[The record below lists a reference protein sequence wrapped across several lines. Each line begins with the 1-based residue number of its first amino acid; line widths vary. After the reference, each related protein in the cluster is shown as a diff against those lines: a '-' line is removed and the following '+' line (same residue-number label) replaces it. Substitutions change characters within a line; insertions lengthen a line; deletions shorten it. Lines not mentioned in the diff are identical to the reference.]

1 MKPLRLL
8 VPVLLTGIAASVPVS
23 AQSLMP
29 VSEIRPGM
37 KGYGKTVF
45 KGGKIERFDFEVLGV
60 QANATPGGAR
70 ILVKCSGGPLAETGI
85 IAGMS
90 GSPCYIGDRLVGA
103 LSTGFAFEKDAIGGI
118 TPIQQMLDQLK
129 DVPEQ
134 PGKGTPLILP
144 KLGPPAVIKSALQGE
159 MIPLASILDTSDPQ
173 ELPLPVAGTPLG
185 PQTKSLWSGLPVQFV
200 AAPALAPDSGAT
212 PSPLEPG
219 GMVAINLVQGD
230 LDLTVAGTITYAQG
244 KKLLLFGHPLFNLGA
259 VDLPLWSA
267 SVATV
272 LPSYSTSMK
281 LATPVEQVGAL
292 REDRANGVGAVLG
305 AQARM
310 IPLRIGLNLGGRK
323 TMAFRYELMDHPLLT
338 PQLAATVLSQTLE
351 SQVRGVGF
359 QSLSL
364 QGNIKL
370 EGQDP
375 IQIESVVADLNSAR
389 LSGFLGGM
397 LQAICFNPFEK
408 PVFDGISLTVKAEE
422 KLDLTGIAGVRVL
435 KGRVR
440 AGDTLPI
447 VVTLQNVQGVR
458 ESARLNIQIPGSA
471 RPGKATLMVGDG
483 LSLMAADPD
492 QQSVQVASLSDV
504 VRLLNGALRN
514 NHAYAILLQDN
525 TGVGLRGGRIE
536 NLPPSVANLVA
547 SDGGADDG
555 KLKRQIIGRSV
566 LPLDREVRGLASM
579 DIEIEAQ

>member
-1 MKPLRLL
+1 MPRRRTL
-8 VPVLLTGIAASVPVS
+8 VPILLLAAPLF

-29 VSEIRPGM
+29 LSEVRAGM

-45 KGGKIERFDFEVLGV
+45 QGGKIERFEFEVLGV
-60 QANATPGGAR
+60 QRNATPGGSR
-70 ILVKCSGGPLAETGI
+70 IIVKCSGGPLAESGI

-90 GSPCYIGDRLVGA
+90 GSPCYVDGKLVGA
-103 LSTGFAFEKDAIGGI
+103 LSSGFAFEKDPVGGI
-118 TPIQQMLDQLK
+118 TPIQEMLDQLK

-134 PGKGTPLILP
+134 PGKGTPLVLP
-144 KLGPPAVIKSALQGE
+144 KLGPPIVIKSAMQGE
-159 MIPLASILDTSDPQ
+159 MIPLSAILGAPEPN
-173 ELPLPVAGTPLG
+173 ELPLPVSGAPLG
-185 PQTKSLWSGLPVQFV
+185 PQTRSLWEGLPVQFL
-200 AAPALAPDSGAT
+200 AAPALAPDGNAQA
-212 PSPLEPG
+212 SPLEPG

-230 LDLTVAGTITYAQG
+230 LDLTAAGTITYAQG
-244 KKLLLFGHPLFNLGA
+244 KKLLLFGHPLFNLGS

-272 LPSYSTSMK
+272 LSSYATSMK
-281 LATPVEQVGAL
+281 LATPVEEIGAL
-292 REDRANGVGAVLG
+292 REDRACGVAAVLG
-305 AQARM
+305 ADAHM
-310 IPLRIGLNLGGRK
+310 IPMRVGLNLGGRR
-323 TMAFRYELMDHPLLT
+323 TVNFRYEIMDHPLLT

-351 SQVRGVGF
+351 SQVRGTGF

-370 EGQDP
+370 VGQDP
-375 IQIESVVADLNSAR
+375 IQIDCVVADLNAARVSA
-389 LSGFLGGM
+389 FVGGM
-397 LQAICFNPFEK
+397 LQAVCFNPFEK

-422 KLDLTGIAGVRVL
+422 KLDLAGVVGVRVL

-440 AGDTLPI
+440 PGDTLPI

-458 ESARLNIQIPGSA
+458 ETATLNIPVPGSA

-492 QQSVQVASLSDV
+492 QQSIQVANLSDI
-504 VRLLNGALRN
+504 VRLLNSSLRN
-514 NHAYAILLQDN
+514 NHAYAVLVQDD

-536 NLPPSVANLVA
+536 GLPPSVANLVA
-547 SDGGADDG
+547 DDGGSDGGA
-555 KLKRQIIGRSV
+555 LKHRIIGRSV

-579 DIEIEAQ
+579 DLEIEID

>member
-1 MKPLRLL
+1 MPRLRFLAPALL
-8 VPVLLTGIAASVPVS
+8 ATLPVLG
-23 AQSLMP
+23 QGFMP
-29 VSEIRPGM
+29 LSEVQVGM

-45 KGGKIERFDFEVLGV
+45 KGGKIERFDFEVLGI
-60 QANATPGGAR
+60 QRNATPGGAR
-70 ILVKCSGGPLAETGI
+70 VIVRCSGGPLAETGI

-90 GSPCYIGDRLVGA
+90 GSPCYIGGRLVGA
-103 LSTGFAFEKDAIGGI
+103 LSTGFTFEKEAIGGI

-134 PGKGTPLILP
+134 PGKGTPLVLP
-144 KLGPPAVIKSALQGE
+144 KLGPPTVIKSALQGR
-159 MIPLASILDTSDPQ
+159 MIPLSTVLGPEDPQ

-185 PQTKSLWSGLPVQFV
+185 PQTKALWSGLPVQFV
-200 AAPALAPDSGAT
+200 AAPALAPDASAQA
-212 PSPLEPG
+212 SPLEPG

-230 LDLTVAGTITYAQG
+230 LNLTVAGTITYVQG

-272 LPSYSTSMK
+272 LPSYATSMK
-281 LATPVEQVGAL
+281 LAMPVAQVGAL
-292 REDRANGVGAVLG
+292 REDRSSGVGAVLG
-305 AQARM
+305 AEARM
-310 IPLRIGLNLGGRK
+310 IPLRIGLNLGGRR
-323 TMAFRYELMDHPLLT
+323 TMNFSYEIMDHPLLT

-370 EGQDP
+370 AGQDP
-375 IQIESVVADLNSAR
+375 IMIDSVVADLNPTR
-389 LSGFLGGM
+389 LSMFLGGM

-440 AGDTLPI
+440 PGDTLPI

-458 ESARLNIQIPGSA
+458 ETAMLNIPIPDSA
-471 RPGKATLMVGDG
+471 RPGKVTLMVGDG

-492 QQSVQVASLSDV
+492 QQAIQVSSLSDV

-525 TGVGLRGGRIE
+525 PGVGLRGGRIE

-547 SDGGADDG
+547 SDGGSDDG

-579 DIEIEAQ
+579 ELEIEND

>member
-1 MKPLRLL
+1 MPRLRLL
-8 VPVLLTGIAASVPVS
+8 APVLLAALPAFS
-23 AQSLMP
+23 QGLMP
-29 VSEIRPGM
+29 LSEVQVGM

-45 KGGKIERFDFEVLGV
+45 KGGKIERFDFEVLGI
-60 QANATPGGAR
+60 QKNASPGGAR
-70 ILVKCSGGPLAETGI
+70 VLVKCSGGPLADTGI

-90 GSPCYIGDRLVGA
+90 GSPCYIDGRLVGA
-103 LSTGFAFEKDAIGGI
+103 LSTGFSFEKDAIGGI

-134 PGKGTPLILP
+134 PGKGTPLVLP
-144 KLGPPAVIKSALQGE
+144 KLAPPTVIRSALQGE
-159 MIPLASILDTSDPQ
+159 MIPLSTILGGVDPQ

-200 AAPALAPDSGAT
+200 AAPALAPDANAQA
-212 PSPLEPG
+212 SPLEPG

-272 LPSYSTSMK
+272 LPSYATSMK
-281 LATPVEQVGAL
+281 LATPVAQVGAL
-292 REDRANGVGAVLG
+292 REDRSNGVGAVLG
-305 AQARM
+305 ADARM
-310 IPLRIGLNLGGRK
+310 IPLRIGLNLGGRR
-323 TMAFRYELMDHPLLT
+323 TVNFRYEIMDNPLLT

-351 SQVRGVGF
+351 SQVRGAGF

-370 EGQDP
+370 AGQDA
-375 IQIESVVADLNSAR
+375 IQIESVVADLNASR
-389 LSGFLGGM
+389 LSMFLGGM
-397 LQAICFNPFEK
+397 LQAVCFNPFEK

-440 AGDTLPI
+440 PGDTLPV
-447 VVTLQNVQGVR
+447 VVTLQNIQGVR
-458 ESARLNIQIPGSA
+458 ETAMLNIPIPDSA
-471 RPGKATLMVGDG
+471 RPGKVTLMVGDG

-492 QQSVQVASLSDV
+492 QQAIQVSSLSDV

-525 TGVGLRGGRIE
+525 AGVGLRGGRIE

-547 SDGGADDG
+547 ADGGSDEG

-566 LPLDREVRGLASM
+566 LPLDREVHGLASM
-579 DIEIEAQ
+579 ELEIEID

>member
-1 MKPLRLL
+1 MPRLRLL
-8 VPVLLTGIAASVPVS
+8 APVLLAALPVL
-23 AQSLMP
+23 AQGLMP
-29 VSEIRPGM
+29 LSEVQVGM

-45 KGGKIERFDFEVLGV
+45 KGGKIERFEFEVLGV
-60 QANATPGGAR
+60 QRNATPGGSR
-70 ILVKCSGGPLAETGI
+70 VLVKCSGGPLAETGI

-90 GSPCYIGDRLVGA
+90 GSPCYIDGRLVGA
-103 LSTGFAFEKDAIGGI
+103 LSTGFGFEKEPIGGI
-118 TPIQQMLDQLK
+118 TPIQQMLDQLR

-134 PGKGTPLILP
+134 PGKGTPLVLP
-144 KLGPPAVIKSALQGE
+144 KLGPPTVIKSALQGQ
-159 MIPLASILDTSDPQ
+159 MIPLSTVLDTDDPGA
-173 ELPLPVAGTPLG
+173 LPLPVAGTPLG

-200 AAPALAPDSGAT
+200 AAPALAPDAHAQA
-212 PSPLEPG
+212 SPLEPG

-267 SVATV
+267 SVASV
-272 LPSYSTSMK
+272 LPSYATSLK
-281 LATPVEQVGAL
+281 LAVPVEQVGAL
-292 REDRANGVGAVLG
+292 REDRSSGVGAVLG
-305 AQARM
+305 ADAHM
-310 IPLRIGLNLGGRK
+310 IPLRIGLNLGGRR
-323 TMAFRYELMDHPLLT
+323 TVNFRYEIMDHPLLT

-370 EGQDP
+370 AGQEP
-375 IQIESVVADLNSAR
+375 LLIESVVADLNASR
-389 LSGFLGGM
+389 LAQSLGGM
-397 LQAICFNPFEK
+397 LQALCFNPFER

-422 KLDLTGIAGVRVL
+422 KLDLTAIAGVRVL
-435 KGRVR
+435 KGHVR
-440 AGDTLPI
+440 PGDTLPL

-458 ESARLNIQIPGSA
+458 ETARLNIPIPDSA

-483 LSLMAADPD
+483 LSLMAADTD
-492 QQSVQVASLSDV
+492 QQAIQVSSLADV

-514 NHAYAILLQDN
+514 NHAYAILLQDGA
-525 TGVGLRGGRIE
+525 GVGVRGGRIE

-547 SDGGADDG
+547 ADGGSDDG

-566 LPLDREVRGLASM
+566 LPLDREVRGLASLEL
-579 DIEIEAQ
+579 DIELD

>member
-1 MKPLRLL
+1 MKPTRLF
-8 VPVLLTGIAASVPVS
+8 VPVLLLGLASALPARS
-23 AQSLMP
+23 QGLMP
-29 VSEIRPGM
+29 LSEVRAGM
-37 KGYGKTVF
+37 KGYGRTVF
-45 KGGKIERFDFEVLGV
+45 KGSKIERFDFEVLGV
-60 QANATPGGAR
+60 QENATPGGAR
-70 ILVKCSGGPLAETGI
+70 ILVKCTGGPLAETGI

-144 KLGPPAVIKSALQGE
+144 KLGPPTVIKSALQGK
-159 MIPLASILDTSDPQ
+159 MIPLSTILGTADPA

-185 PQTKSLWSGLPVQFV
+185 PDTKALWQGLPVKFV
-200 AAPALAPDSGAT
+200 AAPALAPDASVAA
-212 PSPLEPG
+212 SPLEPG

-230 LDLTVAGTITYAQG
+230 LNLTVAGTITYATG

-267 SVATV
+267 NVATV
-272 LPSYSTSMK
+272 VPSYSTSMK
-281 LATPVEQVGAL
+281 LATPVKQVGAL

-305 AQARM
+305 AEARM
-310 IPLRIGLNLGGRK
+310 IPLRIGLNLGGRR
-323 TMAFRYELMDHPLLT
+323 TVNFRYEIMDHPLLT

-351 SQVRGVGF
+351 SQVRGVGY

-375 IQIESVVADLNSAR
+375 IQIESVTADLNSAR
-389 LSGFLGGM
+389 LAAYLGGL
-397 LQAICFNPFEK
+397 LQAVCFNPFEK
-408 PVFDGISLTVKAEE
+408 PTFDGISLTVKAEE

-458 ESARLNIQIPGSA
+458 EQARLNIQIPGSA
-471 RPGKATLMVGDG
+471 RPGKATLLVGDG

-492 QQSVQVASLSDV
+492 QQAVQVASLSDV

-514 NHAYAILLQDN
+514 NHAYGILLQDN
-525 TGVGLRGGRIE
+525 SGVGLRGGRIE

-547 SDGGADDG
+547 SDGGSDDG

-579 DIEIEAQ
+579 DIEIEAD

>member
-1 MKPLRLL
+1 MPRLRLL
-8 VPVLLTGIAASVPVS
+8 ASVLLVSFPVF
-23 AQSLMP
+23 AQGLMP
-29 VSEIRPGM
+29 VSEVQAGM

-45 KGGKIERFDFEVLGV
+45 KGGRIERFEFEVLGV
-60 QANATPGGAR
+60 QKNATPGGAR
-70 ILVKCSGGPLAETGI
+70 ILVRCSGGPLAETGI

-90 GSPCYIGDRLVGA
+90 GSPCYIDGRLVGA

-144 KLGPPAVIKSALQGE
+144 KVAPPAVIKSALQGE
-159 MIPLASILDTSDPQ
+159 MIPLSTVLGAVDPN

-200 AAPALAPDSGAT
+200 AAPALAPDSNAQA
-212 PSPLEPG
+212 SPLEPG

-230 LDLTVAGTITYAQG
+230 LDLTVAGTITYVQG

-272 LPSYSTSMK
+272 LPSYSSSMK
-281 LATPVEQVGAL
+281 LATPVAQVGAL
-292 REDRANGVGAVLG
+292 REDRSNGVGAVLG
-305 AQARM
+305 AEARM
-310 IPLRIGLNLGGRK
+310 IPLRIGLNLGGRR
-323 TMAFRYELMDHPLLT
+323 TVNFRYEIMDNPLLT

-351 SQVRGVGF
+351 SQVRGAGF

-370 EGQDP
+370 AGQDP
-375 IQIESVVADLNSAR
+375 IQIESVVADLNSSR
-389 LSGFLGGM
+389 LAMFLGGM
-397 LQAICFNPFEK
+397 LQAVCFNPFEK

-440 AGDTLPI
+440 PGDTLPI
-447 VVTLQNVQGVR
+447 VVTLQNIQGVR
-458 ESARLNIQIPGSA
+458 EKAMLNIPIPASA

-483 LSLMAADPD
+483 ISLMAADPD
-492 QQSVQVASLSDV
+492 QQAIQVSSLQDV

-525 TGVGLRGGRIE
+525 PGVGVRGGRID

-547 SDGGADDG
+547 ADGGSDDG

-579 DIEIEAQ
+579 ELEIEID

>member
-1 MKPLRLL
+1 MPRFRFL
-8 VPVLLTGIAASVPVS
+8 VPLLLAALPAA
-23 AQSLMP
+23 AQGLMP
-29 VSEIRPGM
+29 LGEVRAGM

-60 QANATPGGAR
+60 QANAAPGQSR
-70 ILVKCSGGPLAETGI
+70 IIVRCEGGPLAETGI

-90 GSPCYIGDRLVGA
+90 GSPCYIDGRLVGA

-118 TPIQQMLDQLK
+118 TPIQEMLDQLRE
-129 DVPEQ
+129 VPEQ
-134 PGKGTPLILP
+134 PGKGTPLVLP

-159 MIPLASILDTSDPQ
+159 MIPLSTVLGGSAPG

-185 PQTKSLWSGLPVQFV
+185 PQTKSLWQGLPVQFV
-200 AAPALAPDSGAT
+200 AAPALAPDGGA
-212 PSPLEPG
+212 PASPLEPG

-230 LDLTVAGTITYAQG
+230 LNLTVAGTITYAQG

-272 LPSYSTSMK
+272 LPSYATSMK
-281 LATPVEQVGAL
+281 LALPVQEVGAL
-292 REDRANGVGAVLG
+292 REDRSTGVGGVLG
-305 AQARM
+305 ASARM
-310 IPLRIGLNLGGRK
+310 IPLRIGLNLGGRRSLD
-323 TMAFRYELMDHPLLT
+323 FRYEIMDHPLLT

-351 SQVRGVGF
+351 SQIRGVGF

-370 EGQDP
+370 TGQDP
-375 IQIESVVADLNSAR
+375 IQIDSVVADLSSSR
-389 LSGFLGGM
+389 LAMAVGGM
-397 LQAICFNPFEK
+397 LQAVCFNPFEK
-408 PVFDGISLTVKAEE
+408 PAFEGISLTVKAEE
-422 KLDLTGIAGVRVL
+422 KLDLTAIAGVRVL

-440 AGDTLPI
+440 PGDTLPI

-458 ESARLNIQIPGSA
+458 EKATLNIQIPASA
-471 RPGKATLMVGDG
+471 RPGKATLLVGDG

-492 QQSVQVASLSDV
+492 QQAIQVASLSDV

-514 NHAYAILLQDN
+514 NHAYAALVQDEA
-525 TGVGLRGGRIE
+525 GVGLRGGRIE
-536 NLPPSVANLVA
+536 GLPPSVANLVA
-547 SDGGADDG
+547 SDGGSDG
-555 KLKRQIIGRSV
+555 GQLKRRVIGRSV
-566 LPLDREVRGLASM
+566 LPLDREVHGLATM
-579 DIEIEAQ
+579 DLDIEND